1 MSVVVVLRQER
12 IRMVGRRGCTGLM
25 SDAMRGSRR
34 RVRQTVITML
44 LEEV

>member
-1 MSVVVVLRQER
+1 MVVVLRQER
-12 IRMVGRRGCTGLM
+12 VRMADRRGRTGLM
-25 SDAMRGSRR
+25 PDAMRGSRR